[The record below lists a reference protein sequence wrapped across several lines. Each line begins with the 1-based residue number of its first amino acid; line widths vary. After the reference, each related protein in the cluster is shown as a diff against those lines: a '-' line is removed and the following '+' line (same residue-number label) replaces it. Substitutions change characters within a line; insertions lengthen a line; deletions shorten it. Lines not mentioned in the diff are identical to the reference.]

1 MAVTFLQKKKIQ
13 RLLILAL
20 GVVVFITATVI
31 WWGFFVT
38 PPAPTGGIL
47 LPPLR
52 VEVDTSILSH
62 PILQELDEPGAK
74 AQIPQDVGRDNPLL
88 PPLK

>member
-20 GVVVFITATVI
+20 GVVVFITAVVI

-38 PPAPTGGIL
+38 APFPTGDIL
-47 LPPLR
+47 LQPLR

-62 PILQELDEPGAK
+62 PILQKLDEAEAK

-88 PPLK
+88 PPL